1 MKKLFLSLAFSA
13 CSIITLTAQSLV
25 GNWEFT
31 LNIPNGN
38 TPASIVMN
46 PYLGENQQLA
56 FHCDL
61 SMKMDILNNGT
72 DEGIL
77 ELTYSADVDG
87 TWKQEADTLSF
98 KLDNSTISTGYSSI
112 MLPNMENEKANKF
125 LESFQGKLDAL
136 NTSLRERM
144 IQLASSINRSF
155 VIASL
160 TSNQLSLIDMTGQP
174 ITFVRA
180 DEGAYDPE

>member
-13 CSIITLTAQSLV
+13 CSIITLMAQSLV

-77 ELTYSADVDG
+77 ELTYSADVNG

-98 KLDNSTISTGYSSI
+98 KLDNSINYSNI
-112 MLPNMENEKANKF
+112 
-125 LESFQGKLDAL
+125 
-136 NTSLRERM
+136 
-144 IQLASSINRSF
+144 
-155 VIASL
+155 
-160 TSNQLSLIDMTGQP
+160 
-174 ITFVRA
+174 
-180 DEGAYDPE
+180 